1 MSWNR
6 DRFNREDDERDYGN
20 RSRSRQWD
28 RDFDAQSNTQGNFQ
42 NQGRGFEGDYGYGR
56 DFDYQRGMSM
66 GNQGRS
72 YGGTDYGRG
81 MGNDFYDRGN
91 YGQQMGPDFGRG
103 NRGDWGQNPNFGYDR
118 QNDWGQGNQGSFN
131 RSFNRDYDYGSSG
144 FQGSYGS
151 QMNQGQLRG
160 GWPRGGDYDYSRNYG
175 GFQEGDWSSSPTRQ
189 NFSQGS
195 FGGRGFRSRNW
206 GQGQPDFNRDFG
218 QGLCFGD
225 YDYGQNQGHF
235 GSSYGSSER
244 NFQGR
249 GSFGSQSQGGF
260 GGSNRGFN
268 QGPHSGRGPQG
279 WQRSDDRIR
288 EDVNEALSQH
298 GWLDATN
305 VNVDVHNGM
314 VTLTGTVENR
324 YAKRMAEDAL
334 ENISGV
340 SDVQNNL
347 RVQMG
352 DEGTR
357 ARNESFSGT
366 GQSTGT
372 GSTSGTSGRSTSSTG
387 STSTTTNRTKE
398 RSTT

>member
-195 FGGRGFRSRNW
+195 FGG
-206 GQGQPDFNRDFG
+206 
-218 QGLCFGD
+218 
-225 YDYGQNQGHF
+225 
-235 GSSYGSSER
+235 
-244 NFQGR
+244 
-249 GSFGSQSQGGF
+249 
-260 GGSNRGFN
+260 SNRGFN